1 MVLRSDLTSSDLEK
15 CEKTIRK
22 FIKKFENLYG
32 EKYMV
37 YNVHLL
43 MHLVE
48 SVRNFGPAWSYALFP
63 YENFNGILK
72 SFVKG
77 PKEPILQ
84 INSKF
89 LFNHFVFFNNNN
101 NCRSDIKSFCEA
113 MLRSGSKSNSL
124 SESITKYPLTF

>member
-1 MVLRSDLTSSDLEK
+1 MVLRNDLKSNDLDK
-15 CEKTIRK
+15 CEKIIRK
-22 FIKKFENLYG
+22 FVKKFENLYG

-43 MHLVE
+43 MHLID
-48 SVRNFGPAWSYALFP
+48 SVRNFGPAWCYALFP

-77 PKEPILQ
+77 PREPIVQ
-84 INSKF
+84 INIKY
-89 LFNHFVFFNNNN
+89 LLNHYLNFNNNIK
-101 NCRSDIKSFCEA
+101 CRNEIRYFCEN

-124 SESITKYPLTF
+124 SESRF